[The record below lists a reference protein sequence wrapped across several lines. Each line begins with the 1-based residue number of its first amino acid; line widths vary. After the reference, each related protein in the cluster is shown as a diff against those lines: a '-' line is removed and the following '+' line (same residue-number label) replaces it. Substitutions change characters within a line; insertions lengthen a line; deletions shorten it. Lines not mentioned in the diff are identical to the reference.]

1 MRLAQVTSS
10 PQLPALVPTRAEAL
24 IATQGDMT
32 PECKETAWR
41 AAVIGAAIIG
51 LIAAIFYPWAM
62 FALGMVLSVLLVVAM
77 LATPSP
83 DQPGAE
89 GVAGKAQQMIHQQ
102 GMLKQPVQG
111 SPRLDGKRPGS
122 LGPLLRLPTP
132 PSTSPNQA
140 VNASS
145 SSSPTTHHSSGG
157 TPSMRAPAK
166 HAMVG
171 FRSYPSEPAQ
181 VTFSVTVSG
190 PANANGAHV
199 LPGAGHAQSG
209 ETVVLPKQEQ
219 KAEALPQQPDTNQ
232 GLVSSTAG
240 STTSG
245 RNVIPGMRGATTQN
259 NVIPGSKKV
268 LS

>member
-1 MRLAQVTSS
+1 MRLAQATSS
-10 PQLPALVPTRAEAL
+10 PQFSALVPTRAETL
-24 IATQGDMT
+24 ITTQGDMT

-41 AAVIGAAIIG
+41 AAVIAAAIIG

-62 FALGMVLSVLLVVAM
+62 FALGMLLSVLLVVAM
-77 LATPSP
+77 LTTPSP

-89 GVAGKAQQMIHQQ
+89 GVAGRAQQMIHQQ
-102 GMLKQPVQG
+102 GMLRQPGQG
-111 SPRLDGKRPGS
+111 SPSSKRLDGKRPGD
-122 LGPLLRLPTP
+122 LGPLLRLPSP
-132 PSTSPNQA
+132 PSTSPNQS

-145 SSSPTTHHSSGG
+145 SGSPTTHHSNGG

-181 VTFSVTVSG
+181 VTFSVTVTG
-190 PANANGAHV
+190 PSNANGAHV
-199 LPGAGHAQSG
+199 IPGAGHAQNG
-209 ETVVLPKQEQ
+209 QVVLPQQEQ

-240 STTSG
+240 STTSRG
-245 RNVIPGMRGATTQN
+245 NVVPGMRGTTTHN
-259 NVIPGSKKV
+259 NVIPGSKKA
-268 LS
+268 